1 MSYLPVPYMCEYVMK
16 LCNKVKSLL
25 KDKNLTVSNEL
36 IWLKNAS
43 YSKPETK

>member
-1 MSYLPVPYMCEYVMK
+1 MCEYVMK

-25 KDKNLTVSNEL
+25 KDKNVTVSNEL

>member
-1 MSYLPVPYMCEYVMK
+1 MK

-25 KDKNLTVSNEL
+25 KDKSATVSNEL

-43 YSKPETK
+43 SFKPETK